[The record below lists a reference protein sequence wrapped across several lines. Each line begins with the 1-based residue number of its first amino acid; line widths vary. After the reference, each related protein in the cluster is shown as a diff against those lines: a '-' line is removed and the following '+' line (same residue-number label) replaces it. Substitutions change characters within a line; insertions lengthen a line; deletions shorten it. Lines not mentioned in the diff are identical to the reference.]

1 MKVLITRFSSI
12 GDIILTSPVLR
23 CLQEQRPDVEV
34 HFLTRTF
41 FRELLSAN
49 PYIHK
54 IHTFRDN
61 LQEVIKDLRAE
72 KFDYIIDLHKNLR
85 SYKLKALLRRP
96 ALTFDKLN
104 LRKFFYIHFKIGS
117 LPKVHIVDRYLK
129 PLRVLGVQN
138 DGKGLDHFIPEDQE
152 VDTSTFPHEFQQG
165 YVVWVIGAKHFTKR
179 FPDHKVREVIR
190 EIPQPVVLL
199 GGSEDRDH
207 GTWIAGEFYHVLNK
221 CGDYTLN
228 QAASVIQQSQ
238 KVISNDTGLMHMAA
252 ALKKPVVS
260 LWGNT
265 VPEFGMYPYYSAN
278 EEVNQAYA
286 SIVQVE
292 GLYCRPCSKLGFFKC
307 PEGHF
312 RCMRE
317 INNESVAHEVR
328 EGTSVKP
335 PVSSSASHPGNS

>member
-23 CLQEQRPDVEV
+23 CLKEQRPDVEV

-41 FRELLSAN
+41 FRDLLSAN
-49 PYIHK
+49 PHVAK
-54 IHTFRDN
+54 VHTFKDN
-61 LQEVIKDLRAE
+61 LREVLKDLKAE

-85 SYKLKALLRRP
+85 SYRLKALLRRP

-129 PLRVLGVQN
+129 PLRTLGVQN
-138 DGKGLDHFIPEDQE
+138 DGKGLDYFIPEDQR
-152 VDTSTFPHEFQQG
+152 VDTQSFPYEFRKG

-190 EIPQPVVLL
+190 DISQPVVLL
-199 GGSEDRDH
+199 GGPEDRDH

-228 QAASVIQQSQ
+228 QAASVIRQSQ

-265 VPEFGMYPYYSAN
+265 VPEFGMYPYYSSD
-278 EEVNQAYA
+278 EQVNRTYA
-286 SIVQVE
+286 SIMQVE

-317 INNESVAHEVR
+317 INNKDVAAEISNGVSTPQRIESS
-328 EGTSVKP
+328 TP
-335 PVSSSASHPGNS
+335 DPDNS